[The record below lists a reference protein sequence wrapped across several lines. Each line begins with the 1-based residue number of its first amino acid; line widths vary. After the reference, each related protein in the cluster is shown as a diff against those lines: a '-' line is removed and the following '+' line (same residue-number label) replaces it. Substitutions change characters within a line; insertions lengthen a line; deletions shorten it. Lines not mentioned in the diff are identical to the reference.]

1 MRNFPLKCFFV
12 LLLLAPF
19 AVSAQTTS
27 MSDKKLNI
35 LTLGD
40 SNGTFPYS
48 WPKQIQLALPNSN
61 VYNISKSGR
70 TIGFLNLGDSTL
82 NSLSVINENLK
93 KASDAT
99 GSKPYDY
106 IVMQLG
112 TNDGKAV
119 FAARQSEVP
128 GNMEKLIQ
136 KIKGWP
142 NPVISKAKI
151 VIISPPPYGSKAEAT
166 EKYAGG
172 NQRMKTLNEAFQKLA
187 KKDGCIFISGY
198 TTPGLDVEAMTLDG
212 LHLNAIGSRKLI
224 EPVVTAMVK

>member
-1 MRNFPLKCFFV
+1 MRNFPLKCIIV
-12 LLLLAPF
+12 LLSLTSF
-19 AVSAQTTS
+19 AASAQNTA

-82 NSLSVINENLK
+82 NSLSVIDENLK
-93 KASDAT
+93 KAAEAT
-99 GSKPYDY
+99 GTKPYDF
-106 IVMQLG
+106 IVMELG

-119 FAARQSEVP
+119 FADRQQEVP
-128 GNMEKLIQ
+128 GNMEKLIR

-151 VIISPPPYGSKAEAT
+151 VIISPPPYGSKAETT

-172 NQRMKTLNEAFQKLA
+172 NQRMKVLSEAFKTLA
-187 KKDGCIFISGY
+187 KKEGCIYINGY
-198 TTPGLDVEAMTLDG
+198 TTPGLDIEAMTADG

-224 EPVVTAMVK
+224 EPVVNAMIK